1 MTTTGGTGTAAGA
14 DPFAEVLGQDEA
26 IEQLRA
32 AVGRTVHAYLLVG
45 PPGAGKRRAALAL
58 AGELL
63 AAGALGSGDTVG
75 VERHRRLARA
85 EAHPDLTVVERE
97 GPFITRDQAR
107 EIVVRSVRSPLEAT
121 CQVLVLTEFHLVV
134 DAAPVLL
141 KAIEEPPP
149 ATIFLIL
156 ADEITPELVTIAS
169 RCVVIRFRA
178 LDPAVV
184 ELLRSLRPGDRV
196 KFVQTVRVGGR
207 KWEAVAEGAFNG
219 VAYLET
225 GITLPPNGYDMLRD
239 EFDAILLGAL
249 GDPRVSDKDRKSTR
263 LNYSH

>member
-184 ELLRSLRPGDRV
+184 AAELVDEGVDPTVAGAAARAAGGDLRRARILAEI
-196 KFVQTVRVGGR
+196 GR
-207 KWEAVAEGAFNG
+207 AHV
-219 VAYLET
+219 
-225 GITLPPNGYDMLRD
+225 
-239 EFDAILLGAL
+239 
-249 GDPRVSDKDRKSTR
+249 
-263 LNYSH
+263 